1 MKLPNY
7 VNGQWSEGT
16 GPGEMLIDPVTADQL
31 ANISSQGVDLE
42 AALAFARTQG
52 APALRQLT
60 YVQRAELLAKIADVL
75 ATNRDE
81 YFRLSLLN
89 LAQIRPT
96 PHSTWTVR
104 LTP

>member
-42 AALAFARTQG
+42 AALAFA
-52 APALRQLT
+52 
-60 YVQRAELLAKIADVL
+60 
-75 ATNRDE
+75 
-81 YFRLSLLN
+81 
-89 LAQIRPT
+89 
-96 PHSTWTVR
+96 
-104 LTP
+104 